1 VRVYKKATG
10 QFYTIFNTS
19 FVPYVLNCG
28 SEIEFKHMDKIKILW
43 VDDEIDLLKPHIL
56 FLEKKNYE
64 VTTCNNG
71 VDAIDVFDDGNFD
84 IVFLDENMP
93 GMSGL
98 ETLQEMKEKKST
110 TPVIMITKSEE
121 EYIMEEAIGSKI
133 ADYLIKPVNPNQILL
148 SLKKNLDHSR
158 LVSEKTTLDY
168 QKEFRKI
175 SMEMGMVRTY
185 EDWIEL
191 YKKLIFWEL
200 ELENIEDQSMIEI
213 LESQKTEANSQFGK
227 FIERN
232 YEDWFEPKA
241 DKPILSHTLF
251 REVVVPEI
259 VKKDKPVLFVVIDN
273 LRYDQWKSFE
283 SVVSN
288 HYKIEK
294 EIPYYS
300 ILPTATQYARN
311 AIFSGLTPLEMEKQ
325 FPQYWKNDVEEG
337 GKNLYEAEFLAAH
350 LKKLGLNIKQ
360 DYFKITNLASGKKLA
375 ENFKALKDNN
385 LVTVVYNF
393 VDMLS
398 HAKTEMDVVKEL
410 ASDDKAYRSLT
421 LSWFKNSPLLDIIQQ
436 AQKMG
441 FKLVLTTD
449 HGTINVRNPSKVIGD
464 KNTSLN
470 LRYKTGRSLTYED
483 KDVYA
488 VKEPKRIGLPTINMS
503 SSYIFAKNDFFLAY
517 VNNYN
522 HYVSYYKNSYQHGG
536 ISLEEMIIPL
546 LVLNPK

>member
-1 VRVYKKATG
+1 MN
-10 QFYTIFNTS
+10 Q
-19 FVPYVLNCG
+19 
-28 SEIEFKHMDKIKILW
+28 IKILW

-56 FLEKKNYE
+56 FLEKKNYH

-71 VDAIDVFDDGNFD
+71 RDAVDIFDEGNFD

-98 ETLQEMKEKKST
+98 ETLQEIKEKKSS

-121 EYIMEEAIGSKI
+121 EFIMEEAIGSKI

-158 LVSEKTTLDY
+158 LISEKTSLDY

-175 SMEMGMVRTY
+175 AMDLSMVNSF
-185 EDWIEL
+185 EDWAEL
-191 YKKLIFWEL
+191 YKKLIYWEI
-200 ELENIEDQSMIEI
+200 ELENIDDASMTSI
-213 LESQKTEANSQFGK
+213 LESQKVEANSQFGK

-232 YEDWFEPKA
+232 YEDWFNPKM
-241 DKPILSHTLF
+241 DKPVMSHTLF
-251 REVVVPEI
+251 RELVVPEL

-273 LRYDQWKSFE
+273 LRYDQWKVFE
-283 SVVSN
+283 SVVNN
-288 HYKIEK
+288 HYKLEK
-294 EIPYYS
+294 EVPYYA

-311 AIFSGLTPLEMEKQ
+311 ALFSGLLPIEMEKK
-325 FPQYWKNDVEEG
+325 FPQYWKNDIDEG
-337 GKNLYEAEFLAAH
+337 GKNLYEAEFLTEH
-350 LKKLGLNIKQ
+350 LKRLGMNIKQ
-360 DYFKITNLASGKKLA
+360 DYFKITNLAAGKKLA
-375 ENFKALKDNN
+375 ENFKTLKNN
-385 LVTVVYNF
+385 DLVSVVYNF

-421 LSWFKNSPLLDIIQQ
+421 LSWFKNSPLLEIIQQ
-436 AQKMG
+436 AQKMN
-441 FKLVLTTD
+441 FKLIITTD
-449 HGTINVRNPSKVIGD
+449 HGTINVKNPSRVIGD

-483 KDVYA
+483 RDVFAIKD
-488 VKEPKRIGLPTINMS
+488 PKSIGLPTINMS
-503 SSYIFAKNDFFLAY
+503 SSYIFAKNDLFLAY

-522 HYVSYYKNSYQHGG
+522 HYVSYYRNTYQHGG
-536 ISLEEMIIPL
+536 ISLEEMIVPF
-546 LVLNPK
+546 LVFQPK